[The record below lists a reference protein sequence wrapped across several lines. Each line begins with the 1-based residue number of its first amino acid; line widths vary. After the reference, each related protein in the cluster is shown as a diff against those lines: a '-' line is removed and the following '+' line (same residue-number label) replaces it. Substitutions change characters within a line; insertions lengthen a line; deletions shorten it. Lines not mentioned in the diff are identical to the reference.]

1 MIQTNWK
8 DILIGVLVAYVVID
22 VMMAYAMKR
31 SSPSCLEK
39 AMAAMSDQSGLVAVI
54 IGVLVGVVVW
64 YLASRSKECFVP
76 APSVIEET
84 IEDEK

>member
-8 DILIGVLVAYVVID
+8 DVLIGVLVAYVVID
-22 VMMAYAMKR
+22 VMLAYAMKR

-39 AMAAMSDQSGLVAVI
+39 AMEALNDQSGIVI
-54 IGVLVGVVVW
+54 MIVGALAGVVVW

-84 IEDEK
+84 IEDEQ